1 MESCN
6 NCKNRKYCRL
16 KDLANNEQ
24 QKQLANECARYNPEK
39 LTCKYCGEFT
49 DSIDPDVL
57 CADCRECFGHT
68 FIHEL

>member
-1 MESCN
+1 MKSCN
-6 NCKNRKYCRL
+6 NCKLKSFCRL
-16 KDLANNEQ
+16 KNI
-24 QKQLANECARYNPEK
+24 ANEYERLKLAHECKRYNPEK